1 MSTRRVA
8 LGLAVA
14 APLAGASL
22 AASRPAF
29 GAPPGPAGSAGGP
42 GERAAGSPAADPLTL
57 VATRT
62 QITLPAAPTLGIGY
76 IATFDL
82 VDGDGK
88 AAGTAWSSSAVVDLK
103 NTAQPVVF
111 GMIVLHLADGDI
123 HYQRV
128 IDRFGDYPRKSTGAI
143 LGGTGSYAQAA
154 GTVDV
159 VWPDEKKIDL
169 TVHLAG

>member
-14 APLAGASL
+14 VPLAGASL
-22 AASRPAF
+22 AAAQPAF
-29 GAPPGPAGSAGGP
+29 GAPASP
-42 GERAAGSPAADPLTL
+42 AAGSPTADPLTL

-82 VDGDGK
+82 VDGAGK
-88 AAGTAWSSSAVVDLK
+88 AAGTAWSSSAVVDLDS
-103 NTAQPVVF
+103 TVQPVVF
-111 GMIVLHLADGDI
+111 GMIVLRLADGDI

-128 IDRFGDYPRKSTGAI
+128 IDRFGDYPRKSTGAV
-143 LGGTGSYAQAA
+143 LGGTGSYARAA

-159 VWPDEKKIDL
+159 VWPDEKKIEL

>member
-1 MSTRRVA
+1 
-8 LGLAVA
+8 
-14 APLAGASL
+14 
-22 AASRPAF
+22 
-29 GAPPGPAGSAGGP
+29 
-42 GERAAGSPAADPLTL
+42 
-57 VATRT
+57 
-62 QITLPAAPTLGIGY
+62 
-76 IATFDL
+76 
-82 VDGDGK
+82 
-88 AAGTAWSSSAVVDLK
+88 VVDLK